1 MANRPR
7 PLPRSFFR
15 RPTAEVAQD
24 LIGCLLLA
32 QKGKTLVGGRIVE
45 TEAYVPQGDPANH
58 AAKGET
64 RRNQAMFGPPGTAYV
79 YRIHQVFCLN
89 VVCEEPGV
97 PGAVLIRALEPTHGL
112 PLMRRRRGT
121 SHLQTLCNGPGRLC
135 QALGISGALNQSDLI
150 KGPIRI
156 YPPRKNAE
164 VVATTRI
171 GLSRAQ
177 ELPLRF
183 LEAGSP
189 YVSRPP
195 KRSS

>member
-1 MANRPR
+1 M
-7 PLPRSFFR
+7 
-15 RPTAEVAQD
+15 
-24 LIGCLLLA
+24 
-32 QKGKTLVGGRIVE
+32 GGRIVE
-45 TEAYVPQGDPANH
+45 TEAYVPWGDPANH
-58 AAKGET
+58 AAGGKT

-89 VVCEEPGV
+89 VVCEKIGV
-97 PGAVLIRALEPTHGL
+97 PGAVLVRAIEPTHGIA
-112 PLMRRRRGT
+112 LMRRRRGT
-121 SHLQTLCNGPGRLC
+121 NDLRTLCQGPGRLC
-135 QALGISGALNQSDLI
+135 QALAITGTFNRSDLI

-156 YPPRKNAE
+156 YPGPKSE
-164 VVATTRI
+164 VVATTRVGI
-171 GLSRAQ
+171 SRAQ